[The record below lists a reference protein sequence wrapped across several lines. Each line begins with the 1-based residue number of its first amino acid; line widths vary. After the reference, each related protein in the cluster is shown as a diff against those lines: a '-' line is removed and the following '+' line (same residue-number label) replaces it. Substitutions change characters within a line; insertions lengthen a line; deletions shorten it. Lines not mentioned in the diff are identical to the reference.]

1 MAKVIP
7 LEIFLINLKKIINKL
22 IGLKSENNNK

>member
-1 MAKVIP
+1 MAKVIL